1 MNYGPLEFADYLQR
15 IGRPDDS
22 ATVKAARAAQP
33 SAARPVNE
41 VRVVS
46 GPRALT
52 ESQSTSRGRVV
63 VYEAVAMNP
72 PGDPRRPGVVRV
84 LIGPTEQPLVVVL
97 TSHQRV
103 EWRISREPGASLS
116 AVLLAGFGHSTVLGD
131 VGATVH
137 RIGGFCAFKRGSEAY
152 LHLESEVLRCTGR
165 AIAAFKSVYA
175 GDHFEIGLRSD

>member
-15 IGRPDDS
+15 NGRPDES
-22 ATVKAARAAQP
+22 ATVKAARATQP
-33 SAARPVNE
+33 AGARAVNE

-52 ESQSTSRGRVV
+52 DLLPAPRGSVL

-84 LIGPTEQPLVVVL
+84 LIKPTQRPVVAVV
-97 TSHQRV
+97 TSHQPV

-116 AVLLAGFGHSTVLGD
+116 AVLLSGFGHSTVLGAE
-131 VGATVH
+131 GATVH

-152 LHLESEVLRCTGR
+152 LHLESEVRRCTGC
-165 AIAAFKSVYA
+165 AIAEFESNYA
-175 GDHFEIGLRSD
+175 GDHFEIG